1 MANGASVSSSIT
13 IRLELPAR
21 PRAVSELTGLIEA
34 GGGVVTALDVTAS
47 GADRVRVDVT
57 CATRGSDHAEAI
69 AAAVR
74 GMEGVVVQRVSDRT
88 FLLHLGGK
96 LRIESKV
103 PIRNRDDLSLVYT
116 PGVAR
121 ICQAIAANPED
132 ARRLTIKRNTVAV
145 VTDGSAVLGL
155 GNLGPLAALPVMEG
169 KAALFKRFAG
179 IDAFPI
185 CLDTQDSD
193 EIVRTVTQ
201 LAPVFAGINL
211 EDISAPR
218 CFEIEAR
225 LREALDIPVFHDD
238 QHGTAIVTLA
248 ALTNALKVVGK
259 RLPDVR
265 VVMSGAGAAGTAVL
279 KLLLAA
285 GAGAGRGDLVVADVD
300 GVVHPG
306 RPGLPASLAWTA
318 ENTNARGFTGTLREA
333 LVDADV
339 FVGLSAPNIVTG
351 DDVATMAPG
360 AVVFALA
367 NPDPEVDP
375 VDAARHA
382 AVVAT
387 GRSDFANQIN
397 NVLAFPGVF
406 RGLLDAQSRTIDT
419 RMLLAA
425 AQALAAVVADDELNP
440 AYIVPSVFHPDVTR
454 VVAGAVERAARAA
467 AGARPAG
474 EGGGPLHDIA
484 GHDVSGHDV
493 SGHHV
498 AGHDAGGQRVVD
510 AGGPGI
516 HADWHLAR

>member
-1 MANGASVSSSIT
+1 
-13 IRLELPAR
+13 
-21 PRAVSELTGLIEA
+21 
-34 GGGVVTALDVTAS
+34 
-47 GADRVRVDVT
+47 
-57 CATRGSDHAEAI
+57 
-69 AAAVR
+69 
-74 GMEGVVVQRVSDRT
+74 
-88 FLLHLGGK
+88 
-96 LRIESKV
+96 
-103 PIRNRDDLSLVYT
+103 
-116 PGVAR
+116 
-121 ICQAIAANPED
+121 
-132 ARRLTIKRNTVAV
+132 VAV

-185 CLDTQDSD
+185 CLDTQDAD

-285 GAGAGRGDLVVADVD
+285 GAGDVVVSDVE
-300 GVVHPG
+300 GVVHRA
-306 RPGLPASLAWTA
+306 RPGLPASLAWIA
-318 ENTNARGFTGTLREA
+318 ENTNPRGVTGTLREA

-339 FVGLSAPNIVTG
+339 FVGLSAPDILTG
-351 DDVATMAPG
+351 DDIATMAED

-375 VDAARHA
+375 MAAARHA

-406 RGLLDAQSRTIDT
+406 RGLLDARSRTIDT

-425 AQALAAVVADDELNP
+425 AQALAAVVADDELNA

-454 VVAGAVERAARAA
+454 VVASAVERAARAA
-467 AGARPAG
+467 AGTHQPTEAR
-474 EGGGPLHDIA
+474 GPVHDIA
-484 GHDVSGHDV
+484 GHEVGGHDV
-493 SGHHV
+493 G
-498 AGHDAGGQRVVD
+498 AQD
-510 AGGPGI
+510 
-516 HADWHLAR
+516 LALLTPPS

>member
-1 MANGASVSSSIT
+1 
-13 IRLELPAR
+13 
-21 PRAVSELTGLIEA
+21 
-34 GGGVVTALDVTAS
+34 
-47 GADRVRVDVT
+47 
-57 CATRGSDHAEAI
+57 
-69 AAAVR
+69 
-74 GMEGVVVQRVSDRT
+74 
-88 FLLHLGGK
+88 
-96 LRIESKV
+96 
-103 PIRNRDDLSLVYT
+103 
-116 PGVAR
+116 
-121 ICQAIAANPED
+121 
-132 ARRLTIKRNTVAV
+132 
-145 VTDGSAVLGL
+145 
-155 GNLGPLAALPVMEG
+155 MEG

-185 CLDTQDSD
+185 CLDTQDAD
-193 EIVRTVTQ
+193 EIVRTVTH

-259 RLPDVR
+259 TLPDVR

-285 GAGAGRGDLVVADVD
+285 GARDVVVADVD
-300 GVVHPG
+300 GVVHRD

-318 ENTNARGFTGTLREA
+318 ENTNARGVTGTLREA

-339 FVGLSAPNIVTG
+339 FVGLSAPDILTG
-351 DDVATMAPG
+351 DDIATMTPG

-375 VDAARHA
+375 VEAARHA

-387 GRSDFANQIN
+387 GRSDFTNQIN

-425 AQALAAVVADDELNP
+425 ARALAAVVADDELNP

-467 AGARPAG
+467 TAGHTPA
-474 EGGGPLHDIA
+474 EGVRGPVHDIA
-484 GHDVSGHDV
+484 GHEVGHAV
-493 SGHHV
+493 GHAVGPEVGPEVGSEVGSV
-498 AGHDAGGQRVVD
+498 ADA
-510 AGGPGI
+510 AGAAG